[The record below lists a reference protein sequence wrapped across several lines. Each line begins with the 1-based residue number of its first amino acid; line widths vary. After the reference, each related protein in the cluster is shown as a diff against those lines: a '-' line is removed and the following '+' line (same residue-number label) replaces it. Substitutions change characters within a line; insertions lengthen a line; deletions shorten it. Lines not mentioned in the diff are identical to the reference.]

1 MFKSTNLTAGEKI
14 SLVNE
19 IAKIGVQD
27 TPLTSLLMAKGLV
40 GKANGTVQTWRE
52 KNLDTTT
59 DIGAV
64 EGSENPVFYE
74 SARAELNNIL
84 EIFSKGVSISGTQN
98 AINITGQGNVFSGE
112 VADRLLEVKVGIE
125 KAITSGTRNDA
136 STAPFIRRM
145 DGIEKFAHASNL
157 LTGAASGAITED
169 EIKNTVKKLWVQGN
183 QSGEYFALVNA
194 DLKEK
199 IDGLYK
205 GSYSYI
211 AQQNVFGLI
220 VDTIRTNYGSINFI
234 LSRHASIDK
243 MTIFDVGVLSLDYLR
258 QPEFEA
264 LAKVGDSYR
273 GLVTAEATLRV
284 GSKKAVAQYTLKA

>member
-1 MFKSTNLTAGEKI
+1 MFKTTNLTAGEKI

-19 IAKIGVQD
+19 ITKIGIQD

-52 KNLDTTT
+52 KSLDTTT
-59 DIGAV
+59 DVGAI
-64 EGSENPVFYE
+64 EGSETPVFYE

-98 AINITGQGNVFSGE
+98 AINVTGQGNVFSGE
-112 VADRLLEVKVGIE
+112 VADRLLEIKVAME

-136 STAPFIRRM
+136 SLTPFIRRM
-145 DGIEKFAHASNL
+145 DGIEKWAHASNL
-157 LTGAASGAITED
+157 LTGAAIGIVTED
-169 EIKNTVKKLWVQGN
+169 EVKNTVKKLWAQGN
-183 QSGEYFALVNA
+183 QSGQYFALVNA

-199 IDGLYK
+199 IDALYK
-205 GSYSYI
+205 DKYSYI

-220 VDTIRTNYGSINFI
+220 VDTIRTNYGNLNLV
-234 LSRHASIDK
+234 LSRHASVDK
-243 MTIFDVGVLSLDYLR
+243 MTIFDAGLLSLDYLR

-264 LAKVGDSYR
+264 LAKVGDSVR

>member
-1 MFKSTNLTAGEKI
+1 MFKTTNLTAGEKI

-19 IAKIGVQD
+19 ITKIGIQD

-52 KNLDTTT
+52 KSLDTTS
-59 DIGAV
+59 DVGAI
-64 EGSENPVFYE
+64 EGSETPVFYE

-98 AINITGQGNVFSGE
+98 AINVTGQGNVFSGE
-112 VADRLLEVKVGIE
+112 VADRLLEIKVAME
-125 KAITSGTRNDA
+125 KAFTSGTRNDA
-136 STAPFIRRM
+136 SLTPFIRRM
-145 DGIEKFAHASNL
+145 DGIEKWAHASNL
-157 LTGAASGAITED
+157 LTGAASGIVTED
-169 EIKNTVKKLWVQGN
+169 EVKNTVKKLWAQGN
-183 QSGEYFALVNA
+183 QSGQYFALVNA

-199 IDGLYK
+199 IDALYK
-205 GSYSYI
+205 DKYSYI

-220 VDTIRTNYGSINFI
+220 VDTIRTNYGSLNLV
-234 LSRHASIDK
+234 LSRHASVDK
-243 MTIFDVGVLSLDYLR
+243 MTIFDASLLSLDYLR

-264 LAKVGDSYR
+264 LAKVGDSVR

-284 GSKKAVAQYTLKA
+284 GSKKGVAQYTLKA

>member
-1 MFKSTNLTAGEKI
+1 MFKTTNLTAGEKI

-19 IAKIGVQD
+19 ITKIGIQD

-52 KNLDTTT
+52 KSLDTTS
-59 DIGAV
+59 DIGAI
-64 EGSENPVFYE
+64 EGSETPVFYE

-98 AINITGQGNVFSGE
+98 AINVTGQGNVFSGE
-112 VADRLLEVKVGIE
+112 VADRLLEIKVAME

-136 STAPFIRRM
+136 SLTPFIRRM
-145 DGIEKFAHASNL
+145 DGLEKWAHASNL
-157 LTGAASGAITED
+157 LTGAASGIVTED
-169 EIKNTVKKLWVQGN
+169 EVKNTVKKLWTQGN
-183 QSGEYFALVNA
+183 QSGQYFALVNA

-199 IDGLYK
+199 IDALYK
-205 GSYSYI
+205 DKYSYI

-220 VDTIRTNYGSINFI
+220 VDTIRTNYGSLNLV
-234 LSRHASIDK
+234 LSRHASVDK
-243 MTIFDVGVLSLDYLR
+243 MTIFDAGMLSLDYLR

-264 LAKVGDSYR
+264 LAKVGDSVR